1 MLNPNLVN
9 GYIYI
14 SHTNALKLYNYTN
27 VLFYND
33 FIIQK
38 FVAWE
43 EKKIPIH
50 QTVEGASFH
59 LVSRHPKYS
68 KRKSVVVQN
77 YQLCLPL

>member
-14 SHTNALKLYNYTN
+14 SNTNALKLYNYTIKKKVN

-38 FVAWE
+38 FVA
-43 EKKIPIH
+43 
-50 QTVEGASFH
+50 
-59 LVSRHPKYS
+59 
-68 KRKSVVVQN
+68 
-77 YQLCLPL
+77 